1 MAWAQSATT
10 GITEDSPMNSVY
22 ANPEPPRAEID
33 VFPGPT
39 MVEFGSPTCGICF
52 AAQPVIAEATAGLDQ
67 LRHIKIEDGRG
78 RRLGRSFGIK
88 LWPTLVFLRDGQE
101 VIRLV
106 RPTSPAVIKNALQLI
121 L

>member
-1 MAWAQSATT
+1 
-10 GITEDSPMNSVY
+10 MNRIY

-33 VFPGPT
+33 ALAGAA

-52 AAQPVIAEATAGLDQ
+52 AAQPDIAEATEGLTQ
-67 LRHIKIEDGRG
+67 LRHIKIEDGSG

-101 VIRLV
+101 VVRLV
-106 RPTSPAVIKNALQLI
+106 RPTNSAVIKNALKMI

>member
-1 MAWAQSATT
+1 
-10 GITEDSPMNSVY
+10 MNNIY

-33 VFPGPT
+33 ALRGPA
-39 MVEFGSPTCGICF
+39 MVEFGSPTCGICH
-52 AAQPVIAEATAGLDQ
+52 AAQPDIAEALEGLDQ

-88 LWPTLVFLRDGQE
+88 LWPTLVFLRDGEE
-101 VIRLV
+101 VARLV
-106 RPTSPAVIKNALQLI
+106 RPNNSAVISNALKMI